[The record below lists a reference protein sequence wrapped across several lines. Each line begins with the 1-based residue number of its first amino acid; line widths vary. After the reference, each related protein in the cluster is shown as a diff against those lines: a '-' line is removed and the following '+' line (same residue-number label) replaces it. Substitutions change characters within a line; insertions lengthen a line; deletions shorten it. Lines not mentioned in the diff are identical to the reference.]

1 MEFSFNVEFANRYG
15 IDEAIMIKSFQFWI
29 RLNKANGN
37 NFNDGKYWTYNTNKS
52 LALYFSFWSE
62 KQVRRIIESLVD
74 KGILIKGNYN
84 KIGYDRTIWYAFV
97 NEDLYLSDN
106 FHLPDNGFDQKGNTI
121 LPNGQMDISKRANRF
136 SRKGEPIPVANQVL
150 NTFTN
155 SDIIE
160 NPSEFSHFA
169 KVTIDNW
176 ESTKVD
182 TNQQSPKV
190 NPFTVVAKLQSEKER
205 KIVAPQKE
213 RKAAAEPKADRQ
225 PSPTYAAFC
234 VFCQT
239 FEALSGAA
247 YPTDHNGHYI
257 MMPKDAGQMKNLMQ
271 YIDKIDKQGNSIE
284 ALKVFIQAAWS
295 LPDKWLKANFTIAN
309 LYSQASKIF
318 TAYQTSSPATKDKAY
333 NDRIQELLAERMA
346 KFQD

>member
-1 MEFSFNVEFANRYG
+1 MDFSFNIEFAKRYG
-15 IDEAIMIKSFQFWI
+15 VDEAIMVKSFQFWI
-29 RLNKANGN
+29 RLNKANKVN
-37 NFNDGKYWTYNTNKS
+37 YHDKRYWTYNTNKS
-52 LALYFSFWSE
+52 LTEYYPFWTE

-74 KGILIKGNYN
+74 KEILIKGNYN
-84 KIGYDRTIWYAFV
+84 KIAYDRTIWYAFV
-97 NEDLYLSDN
+97 NENLYLSDN
-106 FHLPDNGFDQKGNTI
+106 FHLEEIGDYEKVNTI
-121 LPNGQMDISKRANRF
+121 LPNGQMEKTKQKNGISQ
-136 SRKGEPIPVANQVL
+136 KGEPIPVANQVL

-176 ESTKVD
+176 ESTKVE
-182 TNQQSPKV
+182 TNLQSPKV

-205 KIVAPQKE
+205 KIVAAQKE
-213 RKAAAEPKADRQ
+213 RKAAAEPKAERQ
-225 PSPTYAAFC
+225 PSPTYAAFT

-247 YPTDHNGHYI
+247 YPTDQNGHYI

-271 YIDKIDKQGNSIE
+271 YIDKIDKHGNSIE

-295 LPDKWLKANFTIAN
+295 LNDKWLKANFTVGN
-309 LYSQASKIF
+309 LYGQASKIF
-318 TAYQTSSPATKDKAY
+318 TAYQTTSPAAKDKAY